1 MDGAVWS
8 ILFDELV
15 PGISRSCSATN
26 FWQIL
31 GLRNS
36 QHCNQCALRHER
48 DIGAQIDK
56 RGLLDI
62 ELLSSQPLSL
72 LGRHRACTLHAVTFE
87 RVNPDVASQDYTHHV
102 TLQYDGDNKVVT
114 ITR

>member
-8 ILFDELV
+8 LLTDELV
-15 PGISRSCSATN
+15 PSLSRICSATN

-31 GLRNS
+31 DLRNS

-48 DIGAQIDK
+48 DSGARIVK
-56 RGLLDI
+56 RGLLGI
-62 ELLSSQPLSL
+62 ELPNIQLLSI
-72 LGRHRACTLHAVTFE
+72 LGRHRACTLHAVTFG
-87 RVNPDVASQDYTHHV
+87 RVNPDVASHDYTHHV
-102 TLQYDGDNKVVT
+102 TSQYDGDSKVVA